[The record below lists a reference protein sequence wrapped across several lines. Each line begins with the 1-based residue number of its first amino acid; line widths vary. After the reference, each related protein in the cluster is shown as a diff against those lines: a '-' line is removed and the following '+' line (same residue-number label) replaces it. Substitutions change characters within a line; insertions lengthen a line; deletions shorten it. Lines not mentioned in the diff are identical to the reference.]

1 MLSSVLANFLL
12 QFHYHSFDCLIFF
25 RVLFGIKFS
34 STTLTFTFL
43 FSHNSSTFLSIFLLS
58 HFTSSQ
64 LFSTIPINCIYKR
77 SILLTSLL
85 HQFINLFLF
94 ICNVLVDGFSSI
106 QFFNTFLT
114 FIRFSNFTV
123 ILNSCNFTNYFQYRF
138 SSFNIRQFVDIFS
151 IAR

>member
-34 STTLTFTFL
+34 STSLTFTFL
-43 FSHNSSTFLSIFLLS
+43 FSHNSSTFLSIFLLP

-85 HQFINLFLF
+85 HQFINSFLF

-106 QFFNTFLT
+106 QFYKIHSWLLYDFPTLQLSWIAVILQIIFNTVLAHLT
-114 FIRFSNFTV
+114 
-123 ILNSCNFTNYFQYRF
+123 
-138 SSFNIRQFVDIFS
+138 
-151 IAR
+151 